1 VVISKFNNQKM
12 NYKILAVHMTYENNK
27 LTSIAVLWIS
37 SVPLNRVRASYATTG
52 VNSGYFFL
60 RGNENPTM
68 DEIQRVAGMG
78 MNLPDNLKK
87 KYFPGKRNWER

>member
-1 VVISKFNNQKM
+1 M

-37 SVPLNRVRASYATTG
+37 SVLLNWVRASYATTG

-68 DEIQRVAGMG
+68 DEIQLVAGKG